1 MSIMDFFRRNK
12 SSEPKKHQEAEI
24 KQSDDSETSMQKDE
38 SVQFI
43 DLGLT
48 SGTLWAD
55 RNAGA
60 EGVYKLGTLY
70 DKANAPGTL
79 PTYDQCA
86 ELINECDFSSVL
98 VPDENNIMK
107 NFIKVEGPNKN
118 SLFFPCVRPDAEEP
132 EIGAYCW
139 CEKEMGEYSYFML
152 FQQQLL
158 GILDFAQITNLTI
171 GVTLATGKLMV
182 RNVK

>member
-1 MSIMDFFRRNK
+1 M
-12 SSEPKKHQEAEI
+12 
-24 KQSDDSETSMQKDE
+24 KQSEII
-38 SVQFI
+38 QFI

-60 EGVYKLGTLY
+60 EGVYKLGMLCTKDEALG
-70 DKANAPGTL
+70 KL
-79 PTYDQCA
+79 PTYEQCA
-86 ELINECDFSSVL
+86 ELINECNFSSIL

-118 SLFFPCVRPDAEEP
+118 SINFPCVRPNADEM

-139 CEKEMGEYSYFML
+139 CDKDMSADYSYFML
-152 FQQQLL
+152 FQEQLL

-171 GVTLATGKLMV
+171 GMTLKTGKLMV

>member
-1 MSIMDFFRRNK
+1 M
-12 SSEPKKHQEAEI
+12 
-24 KQSDDSETSMQKDE
+24 KDE
-38 SVQFI
+38 SIQFI

-60 EGVYKLGTLY
+60 GDVHKLGTLC
-70 DKANAPGTL
+70 DKASATGKL

-86 ELINECDFSSVL
+86 ELINECNFSSCL

-107 NFIKVEGPNKN
+107 NFIQVEGPNKN
-118 SLFFPCVRPDAEEP
+118 AVLFPCIRTYAEET

-139 CEKEMGEYSYFML
+139 CVDNMGEYSFFML
-152 FQQQLL
+152 FQQKLL
-158 GILDFAQITNLTI
+158 GILDFAEITNLTI
-171 GVTLATGKLMV
+171 GVTKSDGKLMV